1 MAEELHRK
9 PKEVFILDCFLENV
23 NTDDLNDNP
32 LQPRKR
38 KFPKKKKKENSK
50 ENKDIPALLRRTSKH
65 GSSFSMN
72 ID

>member
-38 KFPKKKKKENSK
+38 KFPKKKQRKK
-50 ENKDIPALLRRTSKH
+50 IRRKTKTFQH
-65 GSSFSMN
+65 CLEEHQNMVVLFL
-72 ID
+72 

>member
-38 KFPKKKKKENSK
+38 KFPKKKKKKKRKFEGK
-50 ENKDIPALLRRTSKH
+50 QRH
-65 GSSFSMN
+65 SSTA
-72 ID
+72 